1 MQTEQPAG
9 ERNAPTLASQDQEE
23 GTPWIMEADDKSKL
37 PALGRIGT
45 QAPEVPER
53 RELSAVDPTEAEAS
67 PDGSDPDQHA
77 KASDTAETVDQ
88 GHEND
93 GPHPDFKT
101 GDVADPDA
109 KPGTDTE
116 TPLILSVQHILA
128 LNGMAFSPG
137 AVRDLPE
144 LTSEQFDPKAAVSA
158 LRHVGFEASFGEMTL
173 KKLRASHC
181 PAIGFLKSGEA
192 VVIHAVDGAGDVHLR
207 RFPKEEEAFTEEQF
221 PKKELVHKLEP
232 YVVLARRVHAA
243 AKPKGKN
250 DWFWG
255 SLAQGKGLYAQVILA
270 AALTNVLGLSTSLFI
285 MVVYDRVVPNEAIES
300 LIALTI
306 GVLIALGF
314 DFIIKTLR
322 AQFVDKAGKRADARM
337 SRLIFDKILA
347 MKLDSRRQKSGAM
360 ATIVREFDT
369 LRDFFTSATLI
380 AVVDLPF
387 TFFFI
392 WVISL
397 IAGPLAIVPL
407 IAVPLVFA
415 AGLAIQPFLA
425 RITQGSMQSN
435 MSKQSVLV
443 ETLNGLETVQA
454 TGSGR
459 LMRRRFE
466 QASDAQSDL
475 GLKSRTL
482 SNFAI
487 NSAASVQQLAQI
499 ATIFYGVFLI
509 QDGTITMGAMIAAVI
524 LGGRTLAPLSQL
536 ASAMSRA
543 NGAREAYR
551 SLSAVMNPT
560 EGELEVVRA
569 RLSRPH
575 LAGNVELKGVSY
587 IFPGANS
594 PILKELSLKIPAG
607 QKVAILGRMGSG
619 KSTMSRLI
627 SGLIEPSEGAVLI
640 DGVDLRQIDKSDVRR
655 NIGVML
661 QDTWLFSGSVKENLQ
676 MGFYEY
682 DDAHILNIAKVSGVD
697 DFVASHPQGYDM
709 ELRERGE
716 GLSGGQRQS
725 INLARAL
732 LHNPNLLILDEP
744 TSSMDTATEKAVIER
759 LKDWVGDRTL
769 IMVTHRNALLELA
782 DRVLVVEQGKVI
794 ADTTP
799 DKLRAQSR

>member
-1 MQTEQPAG
+1 M
-9 ERNAPTLASQDQEE
+9 QDQDTERKPATQNGDMAGSADASGAVVQSVERPVEEE
-23 GTPWIMEADDKSKL
+23 GEEA
-37 PALGRIGT
+37 PALKGEDV
-45 QAPEVPER
+45 ASEV
-53 RELSAVDPTEAEAS
+53 SVT
-67 PDGSDPDQHA
+67 G
-77 KASDTAETVDQ
+77 TVDVAEQ
-88 GHEND
+88 G
-93 GPHPDFKT
+93 
-101 GDVADPDA
+101 
-109 KPGTDTE
+109 
-116 TPLILSVQHILA
+116 LIFSVQHILA
-128 LNGMAFSPG
+128 LSGMVFSPG

-144 LTSEQFDPKAAVSA
+144 LTNEAFDPKSAVSA
-158 LRHVGFEASFGEMTL
+158 LRHVGFEATYGEMKL

-192 VVIHAVDGAGDVHLR
+192 VVVHAIDEDGTVHLR
-207 RFPKEEEAFTEEQF
+207 RFSAEDQFGEEHL
-221 PKKELVHKLEP
+221 PHKELDAHLVP
-232 YVVLARRVHAA
+232 YFVLARRVHAA
-243 AKPKGKN
+243 AKAKGKD

-255 SLAQGKGLYAQVILA
+255 SLLQGKWLYGQVLVA
-270 AALTNVLGLSTSLFI
+270 AAITNFLGLSTSLFI
-285 MVVYDRVVPNEAIES
+285 KVVYDRVVPNAAIES

-337 SRLIFDKILA
+337 SRLIFDKILN
-347 MKLDSRRQKSGAM
+347 MRLDNRRQKSGAM

-369 LRDFFTSATLI
+369 LREFFTSATLV

-387 TFFFI
+387 IFLFI

-397 IAGPLAIVPL
+397 ISGPLALVPL
-407 IAVPLVFA
+407 IAVPLVILS
-415 AGLAIQPFLA
+415 GLVIQPFLA
-425 RITQGSMQSN
+425 RIAKSSMETN

-466 QASDAQSDL
+466 EASDAQSDL
-475 GLKSRTL
+475 SLKNRML

-487 NSAASVQQLAQI
+487 NSAASIQQLAQI
-499 ATIFYGVFLI
+499 ATIFFGVFLI

-543 NGAREAYR
+543 NGARQAYR
-551 SLSAVMNPT
+551 SLSAVMNDDADQQAQT
-560 EGELEVVRA
+560 RS
-569 RLSRPH
+569 RLSRPY
-575 LAGNVELKGVSY
+575 LSGAVEFKNVSY
-587 IFPGANS
+587 TFPGASS
-594 PILKELSLKIPAG
+594 PIIRNLSLKIPTG
-607 QKVAILGRMGSG
+607 QKVAIVGRMGSG
-619 KSTMSRLI
+619 KSTLSRLI

-655 NIGVML
+655 NVGVML
-661 QDTWLFSGSVKENLQ
+661 QDTWLFSGTVKENLQ

-682 DDAHILNIAKVSGVD
+682 DDAHVLNIAKISGVD

-732 LHNPNLLILDEP
+732 LHDPNLLVLDEP
-744 TSSMDTATEKAVIER
+744 TSSMDTATEKSVIGR
-759 LKDWVGDRTL
+759 LKAWAGVRTL
-769 IMVTHRNALLELA
+769 VMVTHRNTLLELA
-782 DRVLVVEQGKVI
+782 DRVLVMDQGAVA

-799 DKLRAQSR
+799 EKLKAQAR

>member
-1 MQTEQPAG
+1 
-9 ERNAPTLASQDQEE
+9 
-23 GTPWIMEADDKSKL
+23 MEADDKKNAL
-37 PALGRIGT
+37 ILGRIGKEET
-45 QAPEVPER
+45 LDPQGGDQPAGEDLQLKTSPCEGD
-53 RELSAVDPTEAEAS
+53 AVQEALVT
-67 PDGSDPDQHA
+67 G
-77 KASDTAETVDQ
+77 
-88 GHEND
+88 
-93 GPHPDFKT
+93 T
-101 GDVADPDA
+101 GDAADQDQEGYGANLAVEADEAVPSA
-109 KPGTDTE
+109 EPCFDTE
-116 TPLILSVQHILA
+116 TPLILAVQHILS

-144 LTSEQFDPKAAVSA
+144 LMSEQFDPKSSISA
-158 LRHVGFEASFGEMTL
+158 LRHLGFEASFGEMNL
-173 KKLRASHC
+173 KRLRASHC

-192 VVIHAVDGAGDVHLR
+192 VVIHDVDEEGQVHLR
-207 RFPKEEEAFTEEQF
+207 RFPREEEEFTEEQLL
-221 PKKELVHKLEP
+221 KKELAHKLEP
-232 YVVLARRVHAA
+232 YVVLARKVHAA
-243 AKPKGKN
+243 AKLKGKN

-255 SLAQGKGLYAQVILA
+255 SLAQGRGLYGQVIIA
-270 AALTNVLGLSTSLFI
+270 AALTNFLGLSTSLFI

-337 SRLIFDKILA
+337 SRLIFDKILS

-369 LRDFFTSATLI
+369 LREFFTSATLI
-380 AVVDLPF
+380 AIVDLPF
-387 TFFFI
+387 IFFFI

-397 IAGPLAIVPL
+397 ISGPLALVPL
-407 IAVPLVFA
+407 IAVPLVVA
-415 AGLAIQPFLA
+415 AGFGIQPFLA

-466 QASDAQSDL
+466 EASDAQSDL
-475 GLKSRTL
+475 GLKSRML

-551 SLSAVMNPT
+551 SLSAVMNPA
-560 EGELEVVRA
+560 EGEVEEVRA

-575 LAGNVELKGVSY
+575 LQGNVELKGVSY
-587 IFPGANS
+587 TFPGANS
-594 PILKELSLKIPAG
+594 PILNNLSLKIPAG
-607 QKVAILGRMGSG
+607 QKVAIVGRMGSG

-627 SGLIEPSEGAVLI
+627 SGLIEPNEGAVLI

-661 QDTWLFSGSVKENLQ
+661 QETWLFSGSVKENLQ
-676 MGFYEY
+676 MGFFEY

-732 LHNPNLLILDEP
+732 LHDPNLLILDEP
-744 TSSMDTATEKAVIER
+744 TSSMDTATEKAVIGR
-759 LKDWVGDRTL
+759 LKEWAGDRTL

-782 DRVLVVEQGKVI
+782 DRVLVMDQGTVV

-799 DKLRAQSR
+799 DKLRAQAR

>member
-1 MQTEQPAG
+1 
-9 ERNAPTLASQDQEE
+9 
-23 GTPWIMEADDKSKL
+23 MEDKS
-37 PALGRIGT
+37 T
-45 QAPEVPER
+45 
-53 RELSAVDPTEAEAS
+53 DEAS
-67 PDGSDPDQHA
+67 IPTTANVAAKLEGDGVSLVSVRSGEDAEKPSEPEDIATPDLRG
-77 KASDTAETVDQ
+77 DTASEPGVELQ
-88 GHEND
+88 AVLESD
-93 GPHPDFKT
+93 GAT
-101 GDVADPDA
+101 
-109 KPGTDTE
+109 T
-116 TPLILSVQHILA
+116 LIHAVQHILA
-128 LNGMAFSPG
+128 LSGMAFSAG

-144 LTSEQFDPKAAVSA
+144 LISEAFDPKSAVSA
-158 LRHVGFEASFGEMTL
+158 LRNVGFEATYGEMKL
-173 KKLRASHC
+173 KKLRATHC
-181 PAIGFLKSGEA
+181 PTIGFLKSGDA
-192 VVIHAVDGAGDVHLR
+192 VVINAIDESGMVHLR
-207 RFPKEEEAFTEEQF
+207 RFGGEEQF
-221 PKKELVHKLEP
+221 VEEQLTQRDLGNQLEP
-232 YVVLARRVHAA
+232 FIILARRVHEA
-243 AKPKGKN
+243 AKVKGKN

-255 SLAQGKGLYAQVILA
+255 SLLQGKWLYGQVLIA
-270 AALTNVLGLSTSLFI
+270 AAITNFLGLSTSLFI

-337 SRLIFDKILA
+337 SRLIFDKILN
-347 MKLDSRRQKSGAM
+347 MRLDNRRQKSGAM
-360 ATIVREFDT
+360 ASIVREFDT
-369 LRDFFTSATLI
+369 LREFFTSATLV

-387 TFFFI
+387 IFLFI

-397 IAGPLAIVPL
+397 IAGPLALVPL
-407 IAVPLVFA
+407 IAVPLVVLS
-415 AGLAIQPFLA
+415 GLVIQPFLA
-425 RITQGSMQSN
+425 RIAKSSMETN

-466 QASDAQSDL
+466 EASDAQSDL
-475 GLKSRTL
+475 GLKNRML
-482 SNFAI
+482 SQFAI

-499 ATIFYGVFLI
+499 ATIFFGVFLI

-543 NGAREAYR
+543 NGARQAYR
-551 SLSAVMNPT
+551 SLSAVMNDDA
-560 EGELEVVRA
+560 EQQAQARS

-575 LAGNVELKGVSY
+575 LSGEIEFKNVSY
-587 IFPGANS
+587 TFPGADSAIIRN
-594 PILKELSLKIPAG
+594 LSLKISVG
-607 QKVAILGRMGSG
+607 QKVAVVGRMGSG

-627 SGLIEPSEGAVLI
+627 AGLIEPSEGAVLI

-655 NIGVML
+655 NVGVML
-661 QDTWLFSGSVKENLQ
+661 QDTWLFSGTVKENLQ

-682 DDAHILNIAKVSGVD
+682 DDAHLLNIAKLSGVD

-732 LHNPNLLILDEP
+732 LHDPNLLVLDEP
-744 TSSMDTATEKAVIER
+744 TSSMDTATEKSVIGR
-759 LKDWVGDRTL
+759 LKVWAGSRTL
-769 IMVTHRNALLELA
+769 VMVTHRNTLLELA
-782 DRVLVVEQGKVI
+782 DRVLVMDQGSIV

-799 DKLRAQSR
+799 EKLKAQAR

>member
-1 MQTEQPAG
+1 MK
-9 ERNAPTLASQDQEE
+9 
-23 GTPWIMEADDKSKL
+23 ADNKKKNML
-37 PALGRIGT
+37 VLGRMG
-45 QAPEVPER
+45 PDGV
-53 RELSAVDPTEAEAS
+53 EAEAAS
-67 PDGSDPDQHA
+67 TERPVERAAEADKMSDAPQSLHAGDGAGLSSEPSAPDADRAVPKNADA
-77 KASDTAETVDQ
+77 DT
-88 GHEND
+88 END
-93 GPHPDFKT
+93 ANAGPLLTAAEGEGAQAAELAP
-101 GDVADPDA
+101 GIDV
-109 KPGTDTE
+109 E
-116 TPLILSVQHILA
+116 TPLILAVQHILS
-128 LNGMAFSPG
+128 LSGMAFSPG

-144 LTSEQFDPKAAVSA
+144 LTGEQFDPKAAVSA
-158 LRHVGFEASFGEMTL
+158 LRHVGFEASYGEMGP

-192 VVIHAVDGAGDVHLR
+192 VVIHAIDDEGQVHLR
-207 RFPKEEEAFTEEQF
+207 RFEREDAPFIEEKLPKNGLAA
-221 PKKELVHKLEP
+221 HLEP
-232 YVVLARRVHAA
+232 YMVLARKVHAA
-243 AKPKGKN
+243 AKPRGKN

-255 SLAQGKGLYAQVILA
+255 SLAQGKRLYGQVIIA
-270 AALTNVLGLSTSLFI
+270 AALTNFLGLSTSLFI

-337 SRLIFDKILA
+337 SRLIFDKILS

-360 ATIVREFDT
+360 ASIVREFDT
-369 LRDFFTSATLI
+369 LREFFTSATLI
-380 AVVDLPF
+380 AIVDLPF
-387 TFFFI
+387 IFFFI

-397 IAGPLAIVPL
+397 IAGPLALVPL
-407 IAVPLVFA
+407 IALPLVIA
-415 AGLAIQPFLA
+415 AGLGIQPFLA
-425 RITQGSMQSN
+425 RITEGSMQSN

-466 QASDAQSDL
+466 EASDAQSDL
-475 GLKSRTL
+475 GLKSRML

-509 QDGTITMGAMIAAVI
+509 QDGTITTGAMIAAVI

-551 SLSAVMNPT
+551 SLSVVMNPA
-560 EGELEVVRA
+560 EGEPEEVRA

-575 LAGNVELKGVSY
+575 LAGTLELKGVSY
-587 IFPGANS
+587 TFPGANS
-594 PILKELSLKIPAG
+594 PILKDLSLKIPAG

-661 QDTWLFSGSVKENLQ
+661 QETWLFSGSVKENLQ

-682 DDAHILNIAKVSGVD
+682 DDAHILKIAKVSGVD

-709 ELRERGE
+709 ELRERGD

-732 LHNPNLLILDEP
+732 LHDPSLLILDEP
-744 TSSMDTATEKAVIER
+744 TSSMDTATEKAVIGR
-759 LKDWVGDRTL
+759 LKAWTGDRTL
-769 IMVTHRNALLELA
+769 IMVTHRNTLLELA
-782 DRVLVVEQGKVI
+782 DRVLVMDQGTVV

-799 DKLRAQSR
+799 DKLRAQAR